1 VPNVQASST
10 TICPHPRPGVASKS
24 LARLCGK
31 RSTKAACSDC
41 PPTNQATRRTGCQ
54 HEKTTNP
61 PIFNNSTRSGSTA
74 HPYRRVVVVLPPNTT
89 VVADGLW
96 IHVLRI
102 WLRLP
107 LGIRPHIWIW
117 YDIPSSTEVVTQTR
131 GSSTQ
136 PCVPRPGCAG
146 QRDGAVGATA
156 VETCVSRPSRP
167 SLSVVHVIVLR
178 CADGNVD
185 VRAFVLEYVF
195 EPTPRRS
202 IPTILWPYEDP
213 GWLHVMESPAV
224 LVPSSQARIVFCRSG
239 SMREWHRI
247 EEGDVVGRLHAVN
260 ETGI

>member
-41 PPTNQATRRTGCQ
+41 PPTNQATRWTCCQ
-54 HEKTTNP
+54 HEKTTKL
-61 PIFNNSTRSGSTA
+61 PISNKSTRSGSTA
-74 HPYRRVVVVLPPNTT
+74 HPYWRVVVVLPPNTT
-89 VVADGLW
+89 FVADDLW

-117 YDIPSSTEVVTQTR
+117 SDIPSSTEVVTQTR

-136 PCVPRPGCAG
+136 PSVPGPGCAG
-146 QRDGAVGATA
+146 RRDGAVGATA
-156 VETCVSRPSRP
+156 VEACVSRPSRP

-178 CADGNVD
+178 RADGNVD

-195 EPTPRRS
+195 DSTPRRS

-213 GWLHVMESPAV
+213 GWLHVLDSPAV
-224 LVPSSQARIVFCRSG
+224 LVPSSQAWIVFCRSG

-247 EEGDVVGRLHAVN
+247 EEGQVMGRLHDVN